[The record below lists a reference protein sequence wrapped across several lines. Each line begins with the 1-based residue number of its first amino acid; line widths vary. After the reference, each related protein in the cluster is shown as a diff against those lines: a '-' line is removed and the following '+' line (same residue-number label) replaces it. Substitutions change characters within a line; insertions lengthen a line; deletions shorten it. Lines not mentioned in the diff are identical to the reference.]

1 MDLIGKFFIM
11 VDEINKY
18 FYRAFE
24 DRYRGS
30 REQIKLRLSVY
41 LPFVKPL
48 RDVFNIGQ
56 AVDLGCGR
64 GEWLEVMQVAGFDAQ
79 GVDIDEGM
87 LAACRERNLNVQ
99 SIDAISFLKSLSDS
113 SQIIV
118 TGFHVAEHISF
129 SDLKVLVEE
138 SFRVLVPGGIL
149 ILETPNPENIV
160 VGTSHFFL
168 DPTHRRPLP
177 PKLLSFL
184 TEYYGFK
191 KTKILRLQE
200 PENLHTSETISLL
213 DVLRSVSPDVA
224 VVAQKNGNSEIIE
237 ATRQA
242 FREEYGLTLDK
253 LAKRYDQRIMTIA
266 RNAKNEAD
274 QMRTQIESDMRTV
287 ESKVKQA
294 EYRVAQLQGFC
305 KELQNELK
313 ALYLTGHN
321 DRQLAEVRGQQVQE
335 LLQSHSWKITA
346 PFRWISTVLR
356 SFIRNKNKSSDNVL
370 RPPDGTTQIALNKKD
385 IFDDLKTTE
394 DALSI
399 GGHAG
404 KAQPK
409 EAKPSDAGGTKT
421 YVLLSNIKLK
431 VPKAIFEKKLKD
443 INQEIHNKSV

>member
-1 MDLIGKFFIM
+1 MDAEKKA
-11 VDEINKY
+11 N

-30 REQIKLRLSVY
+30 RELIKSRLRVY

-48 RDVFNIGQ
+48 CSYYDGGT

-64 GEWLEVMQVAGFDAQ
+64 GEWLELMQEVGFDAQ

-87 LAACRERNLNVQ
+87 LAACRERKLNVQ
-99 SIDAISFLKSLSDS
+99 TVDAVSFLKKLPDS
-113 SQIIV
+113 SHVVV
-118 TGFHVAEHISF
+118 TGFHIAEHITF
-129 SDLKVLVEE
+129 SDLKILVEE
-138 SFRVLVPGGIL
+138 ALRVLKPGGIL

-177 PKLLSFL
+177 PKQLSFL

-224 VVAQKNGNSEIIE
+224 VVAQKNGNPEIIE

-253 LAKRYDQRIMTIA
+253 LAKRYDQRMMTIA

-274 QMRTQIESDMRTV
+274 QMRTQIESAMQTV
-287 ESKVKQA
+287 EGKVKQA
-294 EYRVAQLQGFC
+294 EYRVAQLEGLC

-313 ALYLTGHN
+313 SLYLTGHN

-346 PFRWISTVLR
+346 PLRWISTVLKSVIR
-356 SFIRNKNKSSDNVL
+356 SKNKSSDNVL

-385 IFDDLKTTE
+385 ICDDLKTTE

-404 KAQPK
+404 KAQHK
-409 EAKPSDAGGTKT
+409 EAKPSDAVGTKT
-421 YVLLSNIKLK
+421 YVLLSNIQLK
-431 VPKAIFEKKLKD
+431 VPKAIVEKKLKD
-443 INQEIHNKSV
+443 INQEINNKRV

>member
-1 MDLIGKFFIM
+1 MIE
-11 VDEINKY
+11 EINKY

-30 REQIKLRLSVY
+30 REQIKLRLRVY

-48 RDVFNIGQ
+48 RDFFKTGH

-64 GEWLEVMQVAGFDAQ
+64 GEWLEVLQDAGFDVQ

-99 SIDAISFLKSLSDS
+99 NIDAINFLKSLSDS
-113 SQIIV
+113 SQVIV

-129 SDLKVLVEE
+129 PDLRILVEE

-149 ILETPNPENIV
+149 ILETPNSENIV

-177 PKLLSFL
+177 AKLLFFL

-200 PENLHTSETISLL
+200 PEKLHTSETISLL

-224 VVAQKNGNSEIIE
+224 VVAQKNGNPEILE
-237 ATRQA
+237 ATKQA

-253 LAKRYDQRIMTIA
+253 LAKRYDQWIMTIVQK
-266 RNAKNEAD
+266 AKKEAD
-274 QMRTQIESDMRTV
+274 QMGTQIESATRTV
-287 ESKVKQA
+287 ESKVQQA
-294 EYRVAQLQGFC
+294 EYRVAQLEGLC

-313 ALYLTGHN
+313 ASCNPGPNYK
-321 DRQLAEVRGQQVQE
+321 QLAEVRGQQVQE

-346 PFRWISTVLR
+346 PLRWISTVLR
-356 SFIRNKNKSSDNVL
+356 HFIRSKKKSSDNDL
-370 RPPDGTTQIALNKKD
+370 RPPDGATQMVLKEKD
-385 IFDDLKTTE
+385 ICDDIKTTE
-394 DALSI
+394 DALSV
-399 GGHAG
+399 GGHVG
-404 KAQPK
+404 KAQNK
-409 EAKPSDAGGTKT
+409 EAKPSDVVGTKT
-421 YVLLSNIKLK
+421 YVLLSNVKLK
-431 VPKAIFEKKLKD
+431 VPEAIVEKKLKD
-443 INQEIHNKSV
+443 INQEMNDKRV